1 MAVTKSFIPPTSVVD
16 TFHFPSLDLTNVGA
30 LSMATDIMQLKKDM
44 NSLKENK
51 KTEQSILKKIQ
62 NLLQTIH
69 SSFNWMNIRNKT
81 NLFHYI
87 LIKTITINLLVHQ

>member
-1 MAVTKSFIPPTSVVD
+1 MD
-16 TFHFPSLDLTNVGA
+16 TFHFPSLDFANVGA

-62 NLLQTIH
+62 DSLQAIH
-69 SSFNWMNIRNKT
+69 SSFN
-81 NLFHYI
+81 
-87 LIKTITINLLVHQ
+87 